1 MLALFFFFQ
10 KSWAFFP
17 PVSYQLFGRVE
28 KDRESQ
34 REKGGAR
41 AGGVGEKRWI
51 GEKYKI
57 EFLLCLLQNTHVTV
71 YKHCKQIRNCGPEEK
86 YKTYQSL
93 LIPKIDPIQV
103 SGLLGIFLLALLT
116 H

>member
-1 MLALFFFFQ
+1 MQIFHSIYTGQISLSSQGLAFH
-10 KSWAFFP
+10 
-17 PVSYQLFGRVE
+17 FG
-28 KDRESQ
+28 
-34 REKGGAR
+34 G
-41 AGGVGEKRWI
+41 
-51 GEKYKI
+51 I